1 VPEMAGP
8 AKVDLEWDDADV
20 LPPVLS
26 RDTEF
31 VFRRMTD
38 ETLRAAHPGNG
49 YRVLDVGCGRAMDA
63 ASLAQKGGVLFGC
76 EPSRVML
83 RKATEQLKKTGE
95 AVILVSSRAEDLP
108 FANGAFGRVVCKGA
122 IDHFINPEQAISEMG
137 RVTSPAGQV
146 VISVA
151 NFGSLSCLLGLG
163 LSNLFRRLFG
173 KEIPGPHIW
182 EIPADHTY
190 KFDFASILALV
201 RRNLRVERI
210 QGVSLFWGFPRWP
223 KALQKLPRP
232 VGLILL
238 RFLDKIASWHPPW
251 SDVLIISGKPFPKND
266 EERGKGRED

>member
-1 VPEMAGP
+1 
-8 AKVDLEWDDADV
+8 
-20 LPPVLS
+20 
-26 RDTEF
+26 
-31 VFRRMTD
+31 MTD

-108 FANGAFGRVVCKGA
+108 FANGAFDRVVCKGA

-190 KFDFASILALV
+190 KFDFASIMALV